1 MSARTTSLAPSA
13 TTPRPV
19 SLRPP
24 VALLLACVFL
34 FSISWEN
41 AVVVS
46 GLGTVG
52 RLTGALAVLGWLTHV
67 LRHGR
72 ISRLSAGSAA
82 LVVYLLY
89 ATATYF
95 VRVDENSAFDTA
107 ITTLQLGIVSLL
119 LWDLIHTR
127 TQLMLALVSIV
138 AGASVSAILTILNFL
153 GQQPTRFYDR
163 YAGGNFD
170 PNELGLILSLSV
182 PLAWWLARELRLP
195 LLRAAMLL
203 YPPAALVALIL
214 TGSRAALI
222 AYGCALLYVLYDLF
236 FGTTFRKTVRVGL
249 LASLVAC
256 GWGVSVLAPG
266 SVARLSTIGTE
277 LTRGN
282 LNDRRDIW
290 AAAWTL
296 SGTSPVLGIGV
307 GRLADDLKPYFGQA
321 IVAHNTLITVAVEG
335 GVIGTLLYAAYVA
348 LLLLNL
354 RALRGSLWPMW
365 LACLACLAVGTF
377 TLTWN
382 YRKLTWVLPTLALCS
397 ARLCRTEDLELAGS
411 RPLPEHDS
419 A

>member
-1 MSARTTSLAPSA
+1 MSARTALASPGV
-13 TTPRPV
+13 V

-41 AVVVS
+41 AVVVP

-52 RLTGALAVLGWLTHV
+52 RVTGALAVAGWFAHV
-67 LRHGR
+67 LWRGR
-72 ISRLSAGSAA
+72 ISRLSAGIAA
-82 LVVYLLY
+82 LALYLLY

-107 ITTLQLGIVSLL
+107 LTTLQLGVVSLL
-119 LWDLIHTR
+119 VWDLIHTR
-127 TQLMLALVSIV
+127 AQLRLALGSIV
-138 AGASVSAILTILNFL
+138 AGAWVSVALTL
-153 GQQPTRFYDR
+153 GTFIEQHPSPFYDR
-163 YAGGNFD
+163 YSGGNFD

-182 PLAWWLARELRLP
+182 PLAWWLARELKWP
-195 LLRAAMLL
+195 LLRAALML
-203 YPPAALVALIL
+203 YPAAALFALLL

-222 AYGCALLYVLYDLF
+222 AYVFSLLYVLYDIF
-236 FGTTFRKTVRVGL
+236 FGGTFGRHVRVGL
-249 LASLVAC
+249 LAALATC
-256 GWGVSVLAPG
+256 AWGVSVVAPG
-266 SVARLSTIGTE
+266 SVARLSTTFTE
-277 LTRGN
+277 LSSGN

-296 SGTSPVLGIGV
+296 SGTSPLLGVGV
-307 GRLADDLKPYFGQA
+307 GRLEGDLKPYFGQA

-335 GVIGTLLYAAYVA
+335 GVIGALLYAAFLG

-354 RALRGSLWPMW
+354 GSLRGPLLPMW

-397 ARLCRTEDLELAGS
+397 ARLCRTEELERPDS
-411 RPLPEHDS
+411 RPFPLQERP
-419 A
+419 